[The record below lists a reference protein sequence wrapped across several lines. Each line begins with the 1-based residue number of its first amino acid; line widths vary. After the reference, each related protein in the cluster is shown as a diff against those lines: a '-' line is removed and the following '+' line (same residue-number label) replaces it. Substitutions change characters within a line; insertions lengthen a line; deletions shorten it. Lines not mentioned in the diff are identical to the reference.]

1 MWQSNMWHPLFMLPP
16 CLIKERPS
24 GLGRPSNGVAALGNR
39 YVLKPQSIGSC
50 VSTLLFRGFGVLRLD
65 NCSDARA
72 GARAGA
78 GGARAHGVLIRLF
91 PPRRIGVS
99 KTQYPTP
106 LD

>member
-1 MWQSNMWHPLFMLPP
+1 MWHPLFMLPP
-16 CLIKERPS
+16 CLVKERPS

-50 VSTLLFRGFGVLRLD
+50 ESTLLFRGFGVLRLD

-78 GGARAHGVLIRLF
+78 RTGARVHGVLIRYFL
-91 PPRRIGVS
+91 PRGRSIRHRS
-99 KTQYPTP
+99 INMWH
-106 LD
+106 